1 MYRDFPEIVQKT
13 NTSFLMLRV
22 LKKDGFYVFTVI
34 FFLFSFLVLGM
45 EPRSLVHT
53 RQHSTTELQLQP
65 WVLCFRWL
73 KKIKLFDRKSYI

>member
-34 FFLFSFLVLGM
+34 FFSFFFLSIGDG
-45 EPRSLVHT
+45 T
-53 RQHSTTELQLQP
+53 QK
-65 WVLCFRWL
+65 FGA
-73 KKIKLFDRKSYI
+73 Y